1 MKNTTSFPII
11 TGFTNA
17 LLNFNT
23 VPEAK
28 TQSDLRTFEAKIL
41 DRLMNCKSMPY
52 KCADS
57 VIKEQQG
64 TVNWC
69 FIFDKSAEVCVAL
82 VWQRIKAG
90 LSDIDFNFQPS
101 K

>member
-1 MKNTTSFPII
+1 MKNTTSSPNKEFN
-11 TGFTNA
+11 NA
-17 LLNFNT
+17 LTNFNT
-23 VPEAK
+23 ASEANK
-28 TQSDLRTFEAKIL
+28 QSNLRTFEAIIL
-41 DRLMNCKSMPY
+41 DRLMNCKAIPY
-52 KCADS
+52 KRADS
-57 VIKEQQG
+57 VIKGQQG

-69 FIFDKSAEVCVAL
+69 FTFEKSPEVCVAL

>member
-1 MKNTTSFPII
+1 MKNNASFPII
-11 TGFTNA
+11 TDFSRA
-17 LLNFNT
+17 LLNYNT
-23 VPEAK
+23 APEAK
-28 TQSDLRTFEAKIL
+28 TQSNLRTFEAIIL
-41 DRLMNCKSMPY
+41 DRLMNCKAMPY

-64 TVNWC
+64 VVNWC
-69 FIFDKSAEVCVAL
+69 FIFDKSTEVCVAL